1 MQKRTVYLSDDEVK
15 YIDEYKSTKNLSSRN
30 KALSLIIAEHE
41 SNSDITIKS
50 MYEFMANKIA
60 DELKNQ
66 FKNIENKISKEVIS
80 DLKPQLNSLRFS
92 SNSTNKDTKILLE
105 LINGIYY
112 KEEYGGIPGIEVNPS
127 KAYEMAKERVETI
140 IAKEHYRKS
149 NTID

>member
-1 MQKRTVYLSDDEVK
+1 MEKKTFYLNDDEIK
-15 YIDEYKSTKNLSSRN
+15 YLDEYKTIKKASSRN
-30 KALSLIIAEHE
+30 EALRIVISEHKE
-41 SNSDITIKS
+41 SSDITIKS

-66 FKNIENKISKEVIS
+66 FKNIEDKISKEVIS
-80 DLKPQLNSLRFS
+80 DLKPQLSSLKFS
-92 SNSTNKDTKILLE
+92 SNSTNKDIKILLE

-127 KAYEMAKERVETI
+127 KAYEMAKERVETK

-149 NTID
+149 NTVD